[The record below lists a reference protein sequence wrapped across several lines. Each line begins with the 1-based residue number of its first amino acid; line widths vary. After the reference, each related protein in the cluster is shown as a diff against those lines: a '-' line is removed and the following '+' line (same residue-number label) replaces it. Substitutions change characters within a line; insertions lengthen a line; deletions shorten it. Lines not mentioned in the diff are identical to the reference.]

1 MLVMVCEILLSY
13 QSAKIAPPPN
23 FPAMHAIW
31 YCAVRVQSP
40 CPWVSQCGGEWCL
53 NSKTDSLNATKPIV
67 LYNMWD
73 CVGAY
78 ALCTLNFELG

>member
-13 QSAKIAPPPN
+13 QSTGVAPPPN
-23 FPAMHAIW
+23 FPATYGIVLFM
-31 YCAVRVQSP
+31 YCPPAP
-40 CPWVSQCGGEWCL
+40 LVSQCGGEWCL

-73 CVGAY
+73 CVGAC